1 MLVDQLFK
9 LPFETQAFHV
19 VLLAVSPLFLSAIN
33 WPVCNLQLS
42 TPIRLSR
49 SGKRYCG
56 ATKPRLIGTVI
67 PRRMSHVKLAKNGTL
82 LVLLSAF
89 NDVRVRCFRVVFMVT
104 LKGLVSF
111 RRKIGVLFLQRAIK
125 QRFFLLLMTRFD
137 STRTKAIN

>member
-1 MLVDQLFK
+1 MLVDQLFE
-9 LPFETQAFHV
+9 LPFETQAFRV
-19 VLLAVSPLFLSAIN
+19 ALLAVSPLFLSAIN

-42 TPIRLSR
+42 TPIGLSR

-56 ATKPRLIGTVI
+56 ATKPGLTGTVI
-67 PRRMSHVKLAKNGTL
+67 QRRMSHVELAKNGTL

-89 NDVRVRCFRVVFMVT
+89 NDVRVGCFRVVFMAT

-125 QRFFLLLMTRFD
+125 QRFFLLLMAGFD
-137 STRTKAIN
+137 SIKTKAIN